1 MRKNL
6 LPWTAALGIAATLVF
21 TSCTYDPYHTSVGGT
36 YSSGYGYGHG
46 YGGSNFSTSLFVSTG
61 DPRWGYDPY
70 SYSYFDYRT
79 RRYYDP
85 YLYGYYPI
93 GYRPP
98 VVYGVPHPHGWRPGS
113 GYCPPPRTV
122 RNMTMV
128 NYRDRESAYR
138 SSNHSW
144 AKQVRQKSYSDH
156 SGDGQRGETRTG
168 SRPSTRGGSTGY
180 DPRTSS
186 SRDAYTSPQSSP
198 RQTWDRSDTNRGT
211 TDPRSSLRTNSRIQ
225 NTERYSR
232 GAQQGRLPSG
242 YQSPVTRPPS
252 YPSESSARG
261 ARAEAPR
268 YGTRP
273 NLERQAA
280 VQAPSPPRVSRGEGR
295 SGQPQ
300 APAMRSREASPQPGF
315 QRQPEAM
322 PEPSQQRGENRR
334 GLRSLGEG

>member
-6 LPWTAALGIAATLVF
+6 LPWTVAFGITATLVF
-21 TSCTYDPYHTSVGGT
+21 SSCTYDPYYTSTGGS
-36 YSSGYGYGHG
+36 YSTGYGYGHG
-46 YGGSNFSTSLFVSTG
+46 YGGSSFSTSLFVSTG

-70 SYSYFDYRT
+70 SYSYYDYRS

-85 YLYGYYPI
+85 YLYSYYPI

-98 VVYGVPHPHGWRPGS
+98 IVYGVPHPHGWRPGS

-122 RNMTMV
+122 RNVTMV

-138 SSNHSW
+138 GSNHSW

-156 SGDGQRGETRTG
+156 RADGQRGETRTG
-168 SRPSTRGGSTGY
+168 SRPSTRSGSTGY
-180 DPRTSS
+180 EPRTSS
-186 SRDAYTSPQSSP
+186 SRDAYTRPESNP
-198 RQTWDRSDTNRGT
+198 RQTGSRSDNNRAG
-211 TDPRSSLRTNSRIQ
+211 TDPRQSLRNDRSQ

-232 GAQQGRLPSG
+232 GAENRARNSQPQGRLPSG

-273 NLERQAA
+273 SPERQPA

-295 SGQPQ
+295 TEQPQ
-300 APAMRSREASPQPGF
+300 APAVRSREAAPQPGI
-315 QRQPEAM
+315 QRQE
-322 PEPSQQRGENRR
+322 RGESRR
-334 GLRSLGEG
+334 SLRSLGEG